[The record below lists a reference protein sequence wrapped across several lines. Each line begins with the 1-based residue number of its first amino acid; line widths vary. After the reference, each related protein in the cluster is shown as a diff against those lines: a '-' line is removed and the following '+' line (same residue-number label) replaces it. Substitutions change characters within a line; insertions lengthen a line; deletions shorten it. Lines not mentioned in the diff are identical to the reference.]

1 MRQEDFERFIRD
13 YLTRFRKT
21 YRVKG
26 INKKE
31 LKRSIY
37 GHPELTCE
45 QKDKFWELVTN
56 K

>member
-1 MRQEDFERFIRD
+1 MRD

-21 YRVKG
+21 YRVRG

-31 LKRSIY
+31 LKRSVY
-37 GHPELTCE
+37 DNKNLSDD
-45 QKDKFWELVTN
+45 QKNYFWELVTN